1 MIEVLIYAYLSIG
14 CLSSAFFVWV
24 SYDDLVNF
32 GVSVPGII
40 FTYLMYGILWPVALF
55 AILVLLKDTFTEE
68 KRNQQRF

>member
-14 CLSSAFFVWV
+14 CLSSAFFTWV

-32 GVSVPGII
+32 GVSIRGII

-55 AILVLLKDTFTEE
+55 ALLVLLKDTVTED